1 MNQQSLLF
9 ELPPIDD
16 RHIVRLRPLQ
26 HPVWTRNKA
35 RLIERYL
42 NLFVLVTRHG
52 VYIDGFAGPQRESE
66 EDSWAAKLVLE
77 SEPRWLR
84 NFFLID
90 ANRNSATSLHE
101 LKAQQPNVRGRT
113 IDILCGDF
121 NVLVDEVLAAS
132 PIKEKTASFCLLDQR
147 TFECHWST
155 VRKIAQYKTDHKIE
169 IFYFFGTSWF
179 DRALSGLSEKKKAFE
194 WWGSE
199 DLDEFLESPRIERPR
214 LLAQRFQD
222 ELHYATALAWPIYGQ
237 GRRVMYHMIHATD
250 HPEAP
255 KLMNRAYKKAT
266 GSVLESPNEQ
276 LELDL
281 LLQDQAPADG

>member
-1 MNQQSLLF
+1 MSQQIPLF
-9 ELPPIDD
+9 ELPAVDN
-16 RHIVRLRPLQ
+16 RHLVKLRPIQ

-52 VYIDGFAGPQRESE
+52 VYIDGFAGPQREDE
-66 EDSWAAKLVLE
+66 AEAWAAKLVLE
-77 SEPRWLR
+77 SEPKWLR
-84 NFFLID
+84 NFFLVD
-90 ANRNSATSLHE
+90 ANRKSAESLCE
-101 LKAQQPNVRGRT
+101 LKAEQPNIRGRT
-113 IDILCGDF
+113 IDIWCGDF
-121 NVLVDEVLAAS
+121 NSLVEEVLLAS

-147 TFECHWST
+147 TFECHWDT
-155 VRKIAQYKTDHKIE
+155 VRKIAQYKTGHKIE

-179 DRALSGLSEKKKAFE
+179 DRALSGLTEKRKAYD

-199 DLDEFLESPRIERPR
+199 RLDEFLASPRIDRPR

-222 ELHYATALAWPIYGQ
+222 ELGYATSLAWPIYGQ
-237 GRRVMYHMIHATD
+237 DRRVMYHMIHATD

-266 GSVLESPNEQ
+266 GSVLESADEQ

-281 LLQDQAPADG
+281 LLRDQVPIDD